1 MHGVH
6 VGQLLLLVPERRA
19 LEQHAHRLGRERE
32 GARGDFGLFDDAVN
46 EVVALVASEARAES
60 ARFLAR
66 LPDAPAGTKGITL
79 FLVPKRLVDDDGT
92 VGELNGVAT
101 SRIEHKMGCHGSPTC
116 ASSCRY
122 RGRPVSRPRLGGV
135 PGWIP

>member
-1 MHGVH
+1 MCLTEPQCGSDLGLVSTSAAPSTDGPAGTYRLSGTKIFISCGDHDLAANIVH
-6 VGQLLLLVPERRA
+6 CV
-19 LEQHAHRLGRERE
+19 
-32 GARGDFGLFDDAVN
+32 
-46 EVVALVASEARAES
+46 
-60 ARFLAR
+60 LAR

-116 ASSCRY
+116 QLEFDGAQGWMIGEPHKGTMR
-122 RGRPVSRPRLGGV
+122 RRL
-135 PGWIP
+135 